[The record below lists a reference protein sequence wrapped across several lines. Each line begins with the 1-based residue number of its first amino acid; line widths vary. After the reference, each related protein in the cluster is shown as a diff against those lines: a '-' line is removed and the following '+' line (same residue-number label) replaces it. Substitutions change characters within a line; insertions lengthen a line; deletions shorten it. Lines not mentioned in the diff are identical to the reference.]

1 MSDNINIQSQSTDP
15 PAEPLTREERYL
27 SAIAGVTSSEDIP
40 EKPLT
45 REEKYLNKIVENG
58 GGGGSSFEP
67 TDEQLAAMNSGI
79 TSEDVEQIETNK
91 NNISNIQTAISID
104 NITSNISANTGYTIV
119 TGMSA
124 VYKQGKHIFGNI
136 IVKKDDNPYTAN
148 VEETIAV
155 ISNKPS
161 AHVTTFC
168 GFSTSEWNIKNIGYV
183 FFSSSTGDIKVINST
198 AGNTTVNIHIDY
210 CIS

>member
-1 MSDNINIQSQSTDP
+1 MSELYPILRALKMGEGSGGGGGTSDYTQLSNKPQINSNELSGNKSSSDLGLQD
-15 PAEPLTREERYL
+15 ALTETQL
-27 SAIAGVTSSEDIP
+27 AAVNSGVTSS
-40 EKPLT
+40 T
-45 REEKYLNKIVENG
+45 
-58 GGGGSSFEP
+58 
-67 TDEQLAAMNSGI
+67 
-79 TSEDVEQIETNK
+79 VEQVANNTT
-91 NNISNIQTAISID
+91 NISLIQTALSID
-104 NITSNISANTGYTIV
+104 NITSNITANTGYTIV

-136 IVKKDDNPYTAN
+136 IVKKDENTYTAN

-210 CIS
+210 CTA